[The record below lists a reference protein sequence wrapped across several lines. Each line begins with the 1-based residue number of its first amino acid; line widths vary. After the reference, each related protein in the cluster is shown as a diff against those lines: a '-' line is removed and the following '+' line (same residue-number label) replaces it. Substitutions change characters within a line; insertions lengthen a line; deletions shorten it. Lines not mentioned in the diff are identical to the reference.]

1 MKFILERSKLFIFLI
16 LILMLVGVY
25 TFLTLPKREIP
36 ETPVD
41 VVMVSAILPGAEP
54 AEIEKT
60 VTDPLERSVKK
71 INGIDSMESVSADS
85 ASIITIALE
94 DGVDNEQTINQL
106 QQEIQR
112 SEGDLPEDIH
122 TPEVNKLDQTF
133 PLVSYMFTGDE
144 ENLKDMET
152 SLADLSEEIES
163 IEGIAGT
170 TVKGFNEKQIIVTLD
185 SEKLAEEQIQP
196 NEVLT
201 SLQKLNQ
208 IQVGQSAVP
217 LEKVAN
223 INEVSKDVE
232 DIVTFEGKQ
241 AISYTVFL
249 QPKQDIPSIDELVDN
264 KMNEYADQLPEEI
277 TVHTYESQ
285 ADNVNSI
292 FDSLYVSLLLAVI
305 AVLIITTSGLTL
317 FGSFAVALTVLAS
330 VLIGLIPIPYMG

>member
-94 DGVDNEQTINQL
+94 DDVDNEQTINQL

-112 SEGDLPEDIH
+112 SEGDLPEDIQ
-122 TPEVNKLDQTF
+122 TPEVNKLDQTI

-201 SLQKLNQ
+201 SLQQANQPISLGTQDRKSTRLNSSH
-208 IQVGQSAVP
+208 V
-217 LEKVAN
+217 
-223 INEVSKDVE
+223 
-232 DIVTFEGKQ
+232 
-241 AISYTVFL
+241 AISYAVFCL
-249 QPKQDIPSIDELVDN
+249 KKKHTKQFESSI
-264 KMNEYADQLPEEI
+264 
-277 TVHTYESQ
+277 
-285 ADNVNSI
+285 
-292 FDSLYVSLLLAVI
+292 
-305 AVLIITTSGLTL
+305 
-317 FGSFAVALTVLAS
+317 
-330 VLIGLIPIPYMG
+330 